1 MIIKI
6 LQYYNYGNNKNEYFE
21 MFINVFFDFV

>member
-6 LQYYNYGNNKNEYFE
+6 LQYYNYGNNKNGYFE
-21 MFINVFFDFV
+21 IFINVFADFV